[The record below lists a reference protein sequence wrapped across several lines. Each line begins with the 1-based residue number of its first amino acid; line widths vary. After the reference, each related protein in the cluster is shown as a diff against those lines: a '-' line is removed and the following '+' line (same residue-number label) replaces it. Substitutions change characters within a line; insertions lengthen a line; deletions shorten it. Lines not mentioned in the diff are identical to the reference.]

1 MPMAS
6 FWSRVTDNNGK
17 KTIGHIVYH
26 GANDYDLVFLNGDT
40 YETLDYSDLSDLL
53 GEDVEYEIESS
64 DDDYISILVDESV
77 GEEAYDVYNENN
89 PAKAVKYYTDINSE
103 HKSTREWAEFAR
115 ENGYDGVI
123 FRKLRDIGRYDKKY
137 IYGAIQDAIRE
148 NRILYADKKRSHLFV
163 RGERLQ
169 LPNSLYEQDFTDN
182 IEHFGKMSNMKWR
195 KNPAK

>member
-1 MPMAS
+1 M
-6 FWSRVTDNNGK
+6 
-17 KTIGHIVYH
+17 
-26 GANDYDLVFLNGDT
+26 NGDT

-123 FRKLRDIGRYDKKY
+123 FRKLRDIGRYGDTSESADIYVAFNSNQFKDIDNEHPTKK
-137 IYGAIQDAIRE
+137 ADIR
-148 NRILYADKKRSHLFV
+148 YSVADKNDKIILPKEAKEDL
-163 RGERLQ
+163 ERKLMERPRR
-169 LPNSLYEQDFTDN
+169 LR
-182 IEHFGKMSNMKWR
+182 IWHFRYYRTSSR
-195 KNPAK
+195 PR